1 MEMRDGSC
9 LDQTHGALVSGD
21 PWNHVSALILQNHS
35 LFLVHPRPASWN
47 PMHPGYMD
55 FRVRASLELC

>member
-21 PWNHVSALILQNHS
+21 PWNHVSALTL
-35 LFLVHPRPASWN
+35 
-47 PMHPGYMD
+47 
-55 FRVRASLELC
+55 